1 MERAFHLPALERVR
15 TRPAAFGTLA
25 LAVAELSADEMG
37 QLLARLRSRA
47 AYGGA
52 GDRAAAVAAAA
63 RRFLDPDDRLR
74 LRALEALP
82 NVTGFSRAMIEEALP
97 RVFAPLADAQALA
110 AMARPAAQ
118 VVGLFGIVAAGNIPG
133 VALLKTALALTAGAS
148 CVVKTAAGEPLLT
161 ALFAEALG
169 AIDPSLASALAVSW
183 WEGGSGGGEE
193 ALVRGVDSL
202 VAYGS
207 DVAIA
212 ALAARRSGRF
222 VGFGHKLSIAVVL
235 LDRAS
240 DVQSLAAAAAVDVAL
255 YDQLGCLSPQT
266 LYVVGA
272 ELSRRREF
280 VERLAEA
287 LEEVECRWPRG
298 GLGEGDAVAIR
309 RLRDEYEWREL
320 GGGGV
325 SLRAGRSWTILED
338 PTAGFR
344 PSPLHRTIFVRPLET
359 IGDLRHAVGEWLPRI
374 ECVGMGPWPDAETR
388 ASLEALG
395 VPRIAALGHMQDPGL
410 DWRQGGLDPM
420 AGIILGKQR

>member
-1 MERAFHLPALERVR
+1 MERAFHLPALRRVR

-25 LAVAELSADEMG
+25 LAVAELSADEMRE
-37 QLLARLRSRA
+37 LLARLRSRVA
-47 AYGGA
+47 HGEP

-82 NVTGFSRAMIEEALP
+82 DVTGFSRAMIEEILP
-97 RVFAPLADAQALA
+97 RVFAPLADAQTLA
-110 AMARPAAQ
+110 ENARPAEQ

-169 AIDPSLASALAVSW
+169 AIAPSLASALAVSW

-207 DVAIA
+207 DVAVA

-222 VGFGHKLSIAVVL
+222 VGFGHKLSIALVR

-240 DVQSLAAAAAVDVAL
+240 DVQSLAAAAAIDVAL
-255 YDQLGCLSPQT
+255 YDHALRGR
-266 LYVVGA
+266 
-272 ELSRRREF
+272 SR
-280 VERLAEA
+280 
-287 LEEVECRWPRG
+287 
-298 GLGEGDAVAIR
+298 AVA
-309 RLRDEYEWREL
+309 
-320 GGGGV
+320 
-325 SLRAGRSWTILED
+325 
-338 PTAGFR
+338 
-344 PSPLHRTIFVRPLET
+344 
-359 IGDLRHAVGEWLPRI
+359 
-374 ECVGMGPWPDAETR
+374 
-388 ASLEALG
+388 AS
-395 VPRIAALGHMQDPGL
+395 
-410 DWRQGGLDPM
+410 
-420 AGIILGKQR
+420 